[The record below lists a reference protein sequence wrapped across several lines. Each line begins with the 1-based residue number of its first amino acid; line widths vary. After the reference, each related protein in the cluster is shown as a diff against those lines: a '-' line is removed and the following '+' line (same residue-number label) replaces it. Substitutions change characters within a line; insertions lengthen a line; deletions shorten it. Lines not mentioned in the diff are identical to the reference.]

1 MFFAAVGI
9 AVLALPVPN
18 DVISTLPSA
27 IDVHTQA
34 SPAAIGREIS
44 VSKRMDQNPRVPTN
58 PSSYPPATLEPPL
71 VAPAGPPSGF
81 PTRFHAAQEQPISE
95 VTQSHRQTLP
105 PIVVP
110 PATPLSYDHYKQH
123 SATNTV
129 RVPAESAGGSQHVT
143 QPPHRQEPPVVH
155 PAFSRPQQVPQG
167 QHSNP
172 NTVTKPESWIPAAI
186 HGNPNPGVMTFLEW
200 NEKYG
205 DQVVNVEDNMLYRL
219 EIKPLPPNKPRF
231 GGCLWR
237 LQRQSD
243 FADVHSNVD
252 IRPLTPRMTSIKESN
267 FYQGASAAFRDR
279 LQELF
284 KEALYFSAQNPKK
297 TRKLFNAYFILAT
310 EADRL
315 NKRIQQIKQSEIYRN
330 LRFKTEYD
338 KIFDR
343 VERAN
348 KHEFVLEELDMI
360 HIYLADDKN
369 DGYESSCQDKPEII
383 TPSKLKTAPD
393 TQFHLSARICTQHP
407 DFILSDSMSAGNQ
420 RVVSGFKFVNPFL
433 QRPSSQLSHHYI
445 AIPSP
450 RCLSLKKGI
459 GNCLVDG
466 DFVRHTSVN
475 TTIGTNEG
483 QSSATSTR
491 GSLAF
496 FKFVHHMCNLTLN
509 PAVTCP
515 LMPTYVPLRL
525 IVSGLRYEGADGTRD
540 GINGSTTCT
549 YPSRNTA
556 QRLTR
561 LKERVH

>member
-1 MFFAAVGI
+1 MFI
-9 AVLALPVPN
+9 LPE
-18 DVISTLPSA
+18 A
-27 IDVHTQA
+27 IWR
-34 SPAAIGREIS
+34 GIS
-44 VSKRMDQNPRVPTN
+44 VSKRMNQNPRVPTN

-81 PTRFHAAQEQPISE
+81 PTRFHPAQEQPTSE

-110 PATPLSYDHYKQH
+110 PAPPLSYDHYKQH

-155 PAFSRPQQVPQG
+155 PASSRPQQVPQG

-219 EIKPLPPNKPRF
+219 EIKPLPPNKP
-231 GGCLWR
+231 
-237 LQRQSD
+237 
-243 FADVHSNVD
+243 N

-330 LRFKTEYD
+330 VRFKTEYD

-369 DGYESSCQDKPEII
+369 DGMLYRSRDYNTIKVED
-383 TPSKLKTAPD
+383 
-393 TQFHLSARICTQHP
+393 
-407 DFILSDSMSAGNQ
+407 SAGHS
-420 RVVSGFKFVNPFL
+420 V
-433 QRPSSQLSHHYI
+433 
-445 AIPSP
+445 PSP
-450 RCLSLKKGI
+450 GMYMHSTPR
-459 GNCLVDG
+459 
-466 DFVRHTSVN
+466 FVR
-475 TTIGTNEG
+475 
-483 QSSATSTR
+483 
-491 GSLAF
+491 
-496 FKFVHHMCNLTLN
+496 
-509 PAVTCP
+509 
-515 LMPTYVPLRL
+515 
-525 IVSGLRYEGADGTRD
+525 
-540 GINGSTTCT
+540 
-549 YPSRNTA
+549 
-556 QRLTR
+556 
-561 LKERVH
+561 